1 MTSHFTSQRLR
12 RYVSNETP
20 NNVSVERRQDVSVV
34 GHHDVLLICR
44 DDVSRGRNDDV
55 PSVGLH
61 DISNKSQMKYPTM
74 SQWYVTTYNYGM
86 SILIICNNKLTF
98 SLLLLFMLAHFFIIF
113 FL

>member
-1 MTSHFTSQRLR
+1 M
-12 RYVSNETP
+12 
-20 NNVSVERRQDVSVV
+20 ERRQDVSVV
-34 GHHDVLLICR
+34 GHHDVLLMCR